1 MKNDSNKMDLDQLLA
16 TLEHAGR
23 DSRRQQELSAMIDSL
38 AAAEETPKR
47 GFWWWSS
54 RVAAA
59 ACVTF
64 FATTA
69 VRIWFIPTGH
79 TTKGI
84 PTVAE
89 VTVTETPTATVS
101 DTAILP
107 AVSHSATSHTPNT
120 AEAQATA
127 ASEELYA
134 EETAEPVEEDS
145 IEAPYYI
152 IEDDF
157 APNTEPIAY
166 SEPEQAITDEPAAT
180 TPDAGTPNVA
190 QTTKPQRR
198 KLFGGFLRRSEP
210 SRMEGTTLALLQF

>member
-1 MKNDSNKMDLDQLLA
+1 MDLDQLLA

-23 DSRRQQELSAMIDSL
+23 DNRRQQELGAMIDSL

-64 FATTA
+64 FVTTA
-69 VRIWFIPTGH
+69 VRIWFIPTGP

-84 PTVAE
+84 PIVAE

-101 DTAILP
+101 DTAVLP

-120 AEAQATA
+120 AEAQPTA

-134 EETAEPVEEDS
+134 EETAEPIEEDS

-157 APNTEPIAY
+157 APDTEQLADN

-180 TPDAGTPNVA
+180 PDNDTPNA
-190 QTTKPQRR
+190 TKSAAPQRR
-198 KLFGGFLRRSEP
+198 KLLGGFLRRSEP